1 MITAEYG
8 LGKGQP
14 LMNHQSLCLTMF
26 EAGGK
31 FYLWYRGPDN
41 VAEITSPTDLDE
53 IVTAMEKD
61 GMSGL
66 ETHIFDAP

>member
-14 LMNHQSLCLTMF
+14 LMHHRSLCSTMF

-31 FYLWYRGPDN
+31 FYLWNR
-41 VAEITSPTDLDE
+41 DE

-61 GMSGL
+61 GISGL
-66 ETHIFDAP
+66 ETHIFNAP